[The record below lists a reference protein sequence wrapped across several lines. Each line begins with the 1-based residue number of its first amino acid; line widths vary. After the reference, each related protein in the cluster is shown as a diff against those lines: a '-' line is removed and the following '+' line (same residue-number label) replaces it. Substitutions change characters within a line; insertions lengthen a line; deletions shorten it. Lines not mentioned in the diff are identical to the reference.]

1 MTMSSNKYHEYYTVV
16 YRVDSSGESHRVVIL
31 DDNAKPKPRPAKK
44 INALSESLEQPGL
57 NIWPNWS
64 KKRWF

>member
-31 DDNAKPKPRPAKK
+31 DDNAKPKPRPAK
-44 INALSESLEQPGL
+44 
-57 NIWPNWS
+57 
-64 KKRWF
+64 R